1 MRMKKID
8 AHISDCIPDDTNVII
23 DDYLNKDGNGELTVN
38 LDIGD
43 RLLIYFRETKKD
55 GSFEYVVVDID
66 KNSKELTRYVAQ
78 KVDQT
83 IVSDGLLTDLCKTF
97 ELAQASN

>member
-1 MRMKKID
+1 MKKIN
-8 AHISDCIPDDTNVII
+8 AYISDCIPNDTNVLI

-43 RLLIYFRETKKD
+43 RLLIYFRETKND

-83 IVSDGLLTDLCKTF
+83 IVSDSLLTDLCKTF
-97 ELAQASN
+97 ELAQTNN